1 MAHAAAL
8 AAGLLALPRISD
20 ERFFE
25 ATALLA
31 TRFDRSGTLGDL
43 RSDPEAPAVLLA
55 WFAHARSRAPD
66 LRVWDLSC
74 AVNQFFDPEFGL
86 YLPHDWPWDAR
97 DRLLA
102 LSAGLRAL
110 PEWRPAFERAL
121 AAPDARS
128 VRALACCAAEL
139 CGADPYPIV
148 WAYLTEHVE
157 DGLAW
162 HLAGPMVHE
171 ERLPAY
177 LSLARKALLRKE
189 LCMPSPQRKEALWHV
204 WHQVLETL
212 RRFPGEG
219 IDLVEAA
226 LRSRD
231 TGLRMHSIDL
241 LSIAWHAVE
250 LPLDTRNLI
259 AECEANESEE
269 EVRGRF
275 GWLLQRV

>member
-8 AAGLLALPRISD
+8 AAGLLAPPQISD

-31 TRFDRSGTLGDL
+31 TRFDRSSTLGDL
-43 RSDPEAPAVLLA
+43 RSDGEAPAVLLA

-110 PEWRPAFERAL
+110 PEWRPEFERAL
-121 AAPDARS
+121 AAPDERS
-128 VRALACCAAEL
+128 VRALACCGARL
-139 CGADPYPIV
+139 CGVDPYPIV

-162 HLAGPMVHE
+162 RLTGPMVNE
-171 ERLPAY
+171 ERLSAY

-189 LCMPSPQRKEALWHV
+189 LCMPSLQRKEALWHV
-204 WHQVLETL
+204 WHQVIETL

-241 LSIAWHAVE
+241 LSIAWHTVE